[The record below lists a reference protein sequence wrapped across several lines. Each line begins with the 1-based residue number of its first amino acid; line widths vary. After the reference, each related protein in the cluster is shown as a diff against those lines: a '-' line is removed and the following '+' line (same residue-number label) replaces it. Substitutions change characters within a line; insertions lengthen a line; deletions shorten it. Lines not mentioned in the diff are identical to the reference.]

1 MEAEDG
7 KDDCKVGWGGRRGR
21 KGGRWG
27 GEWIAILLERLD
39 KKNSWDRHDR
49 KIKRRYHGQY

>member
-21 KGGRWG
+21 KEEKEGG
-27 GEWIAILLERLD
+27 GEE
-39 KKNSWDRHDR
+39 N
-49 KIKRRYHGQY
+49 G